1 MPGQLRANPGLNA
14 PTFLFPPSELEE
26 KTMKK
31 NLTFAAMAGS
41 ALAALTVGLAAPA
54 AAIPSGNGQ
63 DTVTAPAY
71 PTTGQTAYGT
81 YQNPHKSR

>member
-1 MPGQLRANPGLNA
+1 MTVVSAQAAGNPGVSQLRDL
-14 PTFLFPPSELEE
+14 
-26 KTMKK
+26 
-31 NLTFAAMAGS
+31 
-41 ALAALTVGLAAPA
+41 A

-63 DTVTAPAY
+63 DTVTSPAY

>member
-1 MPGQLRANPGLNA
+1 MR
-14 PTFLFPPSELEE
+14 
-26 KTMKK
+26 K
-31 NLTFAAMAGS
+31 NVTFAALAAS
-41 ALAALTVGLAAPA
+41 ALAALTIGLAAPA

-63 DTVTAPAY
+63 DNNVTAPTY

>member
-1 MPGQLRANPGLNA
+1 MR
-14 PTFLFPPSELEE
+14 
-26 KTMKK
+26 K
-31 NLTFAAMAGS
+31 NVTFAALAAS
-41 ALAALTVGLAAPA
+41 ALAALTIGLAAPA

-63 DTVTAPAY
+63 DNNVTVPTY

>member
-1 MPGQLRANPGLNA
+1 MSGQLPANPELNA
-14 PTFLFPPSELEE
+14 ETFLLPHPKQEE

-31 NLTFAAMAGS
+31 NVTFAAMAAS
-41 ALAALTVGLAAPA
+41 ALAALTIGLAAPA
-54 AAIPSGNGQ
+54 AAMPSGNGQ
-63 DTVTAPAY
+63 DTVTAPSY

>member
-1 MPGQLRANPGLNA
+1 MR
-14 PTFLFPPSELEE
+14 
-26 KTMKK
+26 K
-31 NLTFAAMAGS
+31 NVTFAALAAS
-41 ALAALTVGLAAPA
+41 ALAALTIGLAAPA

-63 DTVTAPAY
+63 DNVTTPPAY

>member
-1 MPGQLRANPGLNA
+1 MKILSRCARA
-14 PTFLFPPSELEE
+14 
-26 KTMKK
+26 
-31 NLTFAAMAGS
+31 AARIGGK
-41 ALAALTVGLAAPA
+41 LAAALVLAAGIVGVAGVAGMAAAAPA

-63 DTVTAPAY
+63 DNNVTVPTY

>member
-1 MPGQLRANPGLNA
+1 MRKNV
-14 PTFLFPPSELEE
+14 TFSAL
-26 KTMKK
+26 
-31 NLTFAAMAGS
+31 AAS
-41 ALAALTVGLAAPA
+41 ALAALTIGLAAPA

-63 DTVTAPAY
+63 DNITAPAY